1 MAPEPITIT
10 LPPEVRTALDE
21 VARQEGLSAQA
32 FVGRAVRDQIFV
44 HRFRLLRE
52 RLVAKARQNGIDT
65 DEDVFKRVS

>member
-21 VARQEGLSAQA
+21 VARQEGLTTQA
-32 FVGRAVRDQIFV
+32 FIGRAVRDQIFV

-52 RLVAKARQNGIDT
+52 RLMAKAREQGIDT
-65 DEDVFKRVS
+65 DEDIFNRVS